1 MTVQP
6 VANDLGL
13 TVDTSCDRDDANCV
27 ATLVENYDS
36 EETGKNILI
45 CWEHDNLTGI
55 VQALGD
61 SNAPNYPDDAYV
73 TLLAKLRKRS

>member
-27 ATLVENYDS
+27 AILVENFDA
-36 EETGKNILI
+36 EGTGKNILI
-45 CWEHDNLTGI
+45 CWEHNNLTGI
-55 VQALGD
+55 AKALGD
-61 SNAPNYPDDAYV
+61 SNSPNYPDD
-73 TLLAKLRKRS
+73 S